1 MQLAQR
7 SRVERAGLHARDA
20 EPAQTGAHLAGGA
33 RREGQREHALRLLGT
48 RVDGIR
54 DAVRDGAG
62 LARARTREDAER
74 AGRRECDLSLL
85 GVEPLE
91 DLVGGGGGQERSP
104 FAMASAR
111 AAWSGT
117 WFWDSWGG
125 RS

>member
-1 MQLAQR
+1 MQLAQGG
-7 SRVERAGLHARDA
+7 RVERARLHALDA
-20 EPAQTGAHLAGGA
+20 EPAQAGAHLAGGA
-33 RREGQREHALRLLGT
+33 RGEGQREHSLRLLRA

-62 LARARTREDAER
+62 LARARTGEDAER
-74 AGRRECDLSLL
+74 PGWGEGDLALL

-104 FAMASAR
+104 FAMASTR

-117 WFWDSWGG
+117 
-125 RS
+125 